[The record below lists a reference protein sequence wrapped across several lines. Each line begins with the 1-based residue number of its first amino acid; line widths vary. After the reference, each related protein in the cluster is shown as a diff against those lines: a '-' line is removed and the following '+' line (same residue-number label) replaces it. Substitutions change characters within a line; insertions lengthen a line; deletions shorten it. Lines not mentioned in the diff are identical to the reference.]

1 MDESRELAQRVQAA
15 MSKRLDSGPNRGV
28 KQAPFVVLIG
38 ATMPSILA
46 EISFISN
53 PDEEKALKTSQ
64 YRQQIAESLLNGVRS
79 YADTLSGVKTAK
91 SIDKN

>member
-1 MDESRELAQRVQAA
+1 VQAA
-15 MSKRLDSGPNRGV
+15 MASDMIRPGSRRQTG
-28 KQAPFVVLIG
+28 PFVVLIG

-53 PDEEKALKTSQ
+53 PEEEKALKTPQ